1 MDSDPWISRL
11 AVAKRHIA
19 NLLHQNPQSG
29 FVDRMGFDEFD
40 AEEEEV
46 RPDFPCPY
54 CCEDH
59 DIASLCAHLEEEH
72 PFESKVAACPI
83 CSVKITRDMLNHI
96 TLQHGHLFKIQRRRR
111 LPRFSIPSSQAIS
124 LLGRDLNEAHMQL
137 LLGGGGYKSSSSMST
152 NAASDS
158 FISSLLN
165 FPTLEA
171 EETLKSP
178 IPTGENACIEEET
191 PLKIWKSSF
200 DSSLT
205 NEEREQNRKQ
215 VTVRAAFA
223 QCLLLSAI
231 FGE

>member
-72 PFESKVAACPI
+72 PFESKVA
-83 CSVKITRDMLNHI
+83 
-96 TLQHGHLFKIQRRRR
+96 RRRR